1 MQRDTGGTEARIM
14 VVDDHALVRQ
24 GLARLIETASD
35 LMVCAEAENAADA
48 LETID
53 RQHIDLAIVDISLE
67 GANGL
72 ELTERIKSRRP
83 GTLVLVLSVHDALFY
98 AQRALRAGASG
109 YVAKHEAADK
119 IMTAIRQVLDGKVY
133 ISKSRVDRTASEAP
147 SVGCD
152 SPNSANAAEIRSL
165 EKSKKTNPMHLQA

>member
-1 MQRDTGGTEARIM
+1 MQRDTGRIEARIM

-72 ELTERIKSRRP
+72 ELTE
-83 GTLVLVLSVHDALFY
+83 
-98 AQRALRAGASG
+98 
-109 YVAKHEAADK
+109 
-119 IMTAIRQVLDGKVY
+119 
-133 ISKSRVDRTASEAP
+133 
-147 SVGCD
+147 
-152 SPNSANAAEIRSL
+152 
-165 EKSKKTNPMHLQA
+165 